1 MMDTK
6 KKDTLKQSK
15 RVYGRPLA
23 PWRAASGAT
32 LLALAG
38 GLLAVPGR
46 VSAAPAA
53 TASSYASAPVLD
65 AREAFRKKDLNRLA
79 TLRASTAAENPPL
92 APWVDYWE
100 LNARLNTA
108 RTPEIE
114 AFYQRWPGTYVE
126 DRLRNDWLLELG
138 RRRDWQALAAD
149 YPRFRMNDDRE
160 VTCYALLA
168 DHLAGKDVRVAAR
181 AAWFAQKEADDGCAL
196 MATTLYEAK
205 LFTLPEAWRRA
216 RVAIEANRPR
226 AARQAALLVSP
237 QAANEVDDLSENPA
251 RYLLRKKGSADRQTQ
266 ELVTLTL
273 MRLAATDPDAV
284 AAQLGAHW
292 EGSLRPELAAWVW
305 AAVGKQAALRLQTT
319 APTHFQQAAM
329 LAGKAAVD
337 IDWADDTLAWKARAA
352 LRANNG
358 SPRWQ
363 QVVQA
368 INAMNPNEQKDPT
381 WVYWKARALQ
391 ALARDSA
398 DPAGLV
404 AQSQEMLNGI
414 AGQYSFYGSLASE
427 ELGRPIAM
435 PETPAP
441 LTAAERGAAQQHPG
455 LARAMQLIAIGLR
468 NEGNREWN
476 FSLRGM
482 DDRSLLAAAQLA
494 CDRELWDRCINTSDR
509 TKVEVDMAQRYPLPF
524 RREVTAR
531 SREIGL
537 DTAYVYGLIRQE
549 SRFIMDARSGVGAS
563 GLMQLMPATARWTA
577 KKIGLHFVP
586 SMITDR
592 DTNLKLGTSY
602 LKLLIDDL
610 DGSQAMAAAAY
621 NAGPNRPRRWREG
634 PPVEPAAWAENIPF
648 SETRD
653 YVKKV
658 LSNAT
663 FYAARLNNTP
673 PLAQAPS
680 LKARLGSKPIGPR
693 ENNLPPPDTE
703 LP

>member
-1 MMDTK
+1 M
-6 KKDTLKQSK
+6 
-15 RVYGRPLA
+15 
-23 PWRAASGAT
+23 
-32 LLALAG
+32 LALVA
-38 GLLAVPGR
+38 GLLGPCATP
-46 VSAAPAA
+46 AAPPPA
-53 TASSYASAPVLD
+53 TASAAPVLD
-65 AREAFRKKDLNRLA
+65 AREAFRRKDLGRLA
-79 TLRASTAAENPPL
+79 TLRAAALADNHPL
-92 APWVDYWE
+92 APWIDYWE

-108 RTPEIE
+108 RAPEIE

-138 RRRDWQALAAD
+138 RRRDWPALAAD

-168 DHLAGKDVRVAAR
+168 DHLAGKDVRAAAR

-196 MATTLYEAK
+196 MATTLYAAK

-226 AARQAALLVSP
+226 TARQAALLVSP
-237 QAANEVDDLSENPA
+237 QAAAEVDDLTENPA
-251 RYLLRKKGSADRQTQ
+251 RYLLRKRGSADRQAQ
-266 ELVTLTL
+266 ELITLAL
-273 MRLAATDPDAV
+273 MRLAASDPDG
-284 AAQLGAHW
+284 AAGQLSGHW
-292 EGSLRPELAAWVW
+292 EATLRPELAAWAW
-305 AAVGKQAALRLQTT
+305 AAVGKQAALKLQPT
-319 APTHFQQAAM
+319 APTYFQQAA
-329 LAGKAAVD
+329 LLSSKAGVD

-368 INAMNPNEQKDPT
+368 INAMNPSEQRDPT
-381 WVYWKARALQ
+381 WVYWKARGLQ
-391 ALARDSA
+391 ALAPDSA
-398 DPAGLV
+398 DPAALA
-404 AQSQEMLNGI
+404 AQSLEMLESI
-414 AGQYSFYGSLASE
+414 AGQYNFYGSLAAE
-427 ELGRPIAM
+427 ELGRPIAL
-435 PETPAP
+435 PPPPAP
-441 LTAAERGAAQQHPG
+441 LSAAERDAAAQHPG
-455 LARAMQLIAIGLR
+455 LTRAMQLISIGLR

-482 DDRSLLAAAQLA
+482 DDRALLAAAQLA

-509 TKVEVDMAQRYPLPF
+509 TKTEVDMAQRYPTPF
-524 RREVTAR
+524 RRDMLAR
-531 SREIGL
+531 TREAGI

-577 KKIGLHFVP
+577 RKVGMHFTP
-586 SMITDR
+586 NMITDR
-592 DTNLKLGTSY
+592 DINLKLGTSY
-602 LKLLIDDL
+602 LKLLLDDMG
-610 DGSQAMAAAAY
+610 GSQAMAAAAY

-634 PPVEPAAWAENIPF
+634 PQVEAAAWTENIPF

-663 FYAARLNNTP
+663 FYSALLTNP
-673 PLAQAPS
+673 PAAQAPS
-680 LKARLGSKPIGPR
+680 LKARLGKAIGPR
-693 ENNLPPPDTE
+693 EGNQPPPDPE